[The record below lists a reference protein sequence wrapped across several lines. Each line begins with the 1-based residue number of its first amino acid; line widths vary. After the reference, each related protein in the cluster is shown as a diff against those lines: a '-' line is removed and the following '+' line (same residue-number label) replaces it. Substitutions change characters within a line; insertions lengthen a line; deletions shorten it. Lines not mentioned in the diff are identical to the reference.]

1 MSRVLIYLHADPAP
15 ADFETSDKPT
25 IDALRTSFPHQSQ
38 LVMASEARDALT
50 KLRPLW
56 AATLGS
62 LEESSMVTIAFT
74 DDLDPRPSP

>member
-1 MSRVLIYLHADPAP
+1 MSSASIFLHAEGPP
-15 ADFETSDKPT
+15 DFETT
-25 IDALRTSFPHQSQ
+25 DAATVQSLRLSFPHQSQ

-62 LEESSMVTIAFT
+62 LEESSMVTLAFE
-74 DDLDPRPSP
+74 D

>member
-1 MSRVLIYLHADPAP
+1 MSSVAIYLHAEGPPDLTTTDA
-15 ADFETSDKPT
+15 ATVQ
-25 IDALRTSFPHQSQ
+25 ALRLSFPHQSQ
-38 LVMASEARDALT
+38 LVMASEARDALS